1 MPEKLRTLLAIGY
14 VWPEPESSAAGS
26 HMLSILQFFQRC
38 GWRVVFSTPAK
49 PTEFMTDLAQF
60 GIESRAIE
68 LNNVSFNDFVRDLQ
82 PDVVLFDRFMMEEQF
97 GWRVTQ
103 ECPNAIRILDTEDL
117 QCLRHARHSAHKQSR
132 EVQAADFFQ
141 DIAFREIAA
150 IARSDLSLI
159 ISSYEMEL
167 LQTRFKLEE
176 SILFHLPFL
185 IDKPDGSQPG
195 FSARQHFVTIGNFR
209 HAPNWDSVLYLREL
223 WPEIRKQL
231 PAAELHIYGA
241 YTPPKA
247 TALNDPNIGFLI
259 KDRAE
264 NAHQV
269 IRNARVLLA
278 PLRFGAG
285 IKGKLMDAMVTRTPS
300 VTTPIGAE
308 GMHGELAW
316 PGFVTESPQEFIT
329 RAIEL
334 YQDQTI
340 WDASVARIDP
350 ILNAIFCK
358 DALLERLSS
367 RVDSLIA
374 DLDSHR
380 QGNFLG
386 AMMRHQHMNSSEFMS
401 RWIETKTQLAQR
413 LRSTDE

>member
-1 MPEKLRTLLAIGY
+1 MPEKTRTLLAIGY

-26 HMLSILQFFQRC
+26 HMLSILRFFQQN

-49 PTEFMTDLAQF
+49 PTEFMTDLAHF
-60 GIESRAIE
+60 DIESRTIE
-68 LNNVSFNDFVRDLQ
+68 LNNVSFNDFIRDLQ

-97 GWRVTQ
+97 GWRVAQ

-117 QCLRHARHSAHKQSR
+117 QCLRHARHSAHKKNR
-132 EVQAADFFQ
+132 AVQPADFFQ

-167 LQTRFKLEE
+167 LQTRFKLDP
-176 SILFHLPFL
+176 SILCHLPFL
-185 IDKPDGSQPG
+185 IDKPDGGQPG
-195 FSARQHFVTIGNFR
+195 FEARQHFVTMGNFR
-209 HAPNWDSVLYLREL
+209 HAPNWDSVLYLRQL
-223 WPEIRKQL
+223 WPEIREQL

-247 TALNDPNIGFLI
+247 TALNDPSIGFLI
-259 KDRAE
+259 KDRA
-264 NAHQV
+264 NDAHQV
-269 IRNARVLLA
+269 IRNARVMLA

-285 IKGKLMDAMVTRTPS
+285 IKGKLMDAMVTGTPS

-308 GMHGELAW
+308 GMHGDLEW
-316 PGFVTESPQEFIT
+316 PGFVTESPQEFIS
-329 RAIEL
+329 RAIAL
-334 YQDQTI
+334 YQNQTI
-340 WDASVARIDP
+340 WEASVERVAP
-350 ILNAIFCK
+350 ILNSVFCK
-358 DALLERLSS
+358 PALLKRLSS
-367 RVDSLIA
+367 RLDTIVS
-374 DLDSHR
+374 DLDTHR

-401 RWIETKTQLAQR
+401 RWIETKTELAQR
-413 LRSTDE
+413 RGAGDE